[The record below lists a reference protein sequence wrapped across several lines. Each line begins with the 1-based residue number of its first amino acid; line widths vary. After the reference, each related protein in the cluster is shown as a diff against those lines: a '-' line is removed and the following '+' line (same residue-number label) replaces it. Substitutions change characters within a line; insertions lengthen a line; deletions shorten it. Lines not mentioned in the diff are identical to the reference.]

1 MTQLPPGHEAS
12 LEQVLGSVMRF
23 FTRKT
28 CDEADATLP
37 LVPVGSK
44 TILETSGG

>member
-23 FTRKT
+23 FTFAR
-28 CDEADATLP
+28 EAR
-37 LVPVGSK
+37 
-44 TILETSGG
+44 